1 MNIKFKIIF
10 VLIIILIIGVFS
22 LYKFDKD
29 VNPAVVN
36 MADALIKKKTVE
48 IINKQILNEYN
59 DFNYDSVVKVERDN
73 SGDISLV
80 KADTLKMNKI
90 ACEITVRAQDE
101 LNKEGSIDVSIPMA
115 YILKNNILSNFGP
128 NISIKAKPIGS
139 ISTEYVSKFESAG
152 INQTR
157 HSIYI
162 NVETYVEVLYPIN
175 VQKIKVKTQIP
186 IAETII
192 IGKVPNT
199 ALQFDLKNAGVS
211 IPNKKENQLK

>member
-1 MNIKFKIIF
+1 MNIKIRIIF
-10 VLIIILIIGVFS
+10 VLIILLIISTLG

-29 VNPAVVN
+29 INPAVVS
-36 MADALIKKKTVE
+36 MADALIKKKTIE
-48 IINKQILNEYN
+48 IIDKQILNEYSN
-59 DFNYDSVVKVERDN
+59 FNYDNVVKVERDN

-90 ACEITVRAQDE
+90 ACDITIKAQDE
-101 LNKEGSIDVSIPMA
+101 LNKEGSINVNIPMV
-115 YILKNNILSNFGP
+115 YILKNNLLANFGP
-128 NISIKAKPIGS
+128 NISIKAKPIGN
-139 ISTEYVSKFESAG
+139 ISTEYVSKFESEG

-162 NVETYVEVLYPIN
+162 NVETYVEVVYPISI
-175 VQKIKVKTQIP
+175 QKIKVKTQIP
-186 IAETII
+186 VAETII
-192 IGKVPNT
+192 LGKVPNT